1 MGELELLQI
10 DRDLAARPHKRKRA
24 PEGEARVTPCFA
36 LRGSP
41 FPAGYKK
48 RMGSD
53 SPKPDPDGHSR
64 GLPQSFT
71 RSQKERPLGV
81 YIVGPGATPLVANA
95 LRSRD
100 EFETGTLPHF
110 PAFFR
115 RKDSS
120 GTGTSKAASRTFITV
135 SPIDGEF
142 ETRTNGIITPSTL
155 R

>member
-1 MGELELLQI
+1 
-10 DRDLAARPHKRKRA
+10 
-24 PEGEARVTPCFA
+24 
-36 LRGSP
+36 
-41 FPAGYKK
+41 
-48 RMGSD
+48 MGSD
-53 SPKPDPDGHSR
+53 SPKPDPVGHSR

-71 RSQKERPLGV
+71 RSQKERPLGEYRV
-81 YIVGPGATPLVANA
+81 RPGATPLVANT

-100 EFETGTLPHF
+100 EFKTGTF
-110 PAFFR
+110 PYFTAVFR
-115 RKDSS
+115 RKASS